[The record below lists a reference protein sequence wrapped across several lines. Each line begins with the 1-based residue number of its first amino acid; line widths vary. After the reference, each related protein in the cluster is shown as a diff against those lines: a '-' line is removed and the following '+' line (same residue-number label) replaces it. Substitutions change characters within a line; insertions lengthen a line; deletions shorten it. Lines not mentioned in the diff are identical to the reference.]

1 MGFVSS
7 LSGSSLYIDTNIF
20 IYAFEGFPEYA
31 DKLRELFEA
40 IDSGDVKA
48 VTSELTLAELLVKPF
63 MDANTQRQSF
73 YRDTIQNSDLL
84 SVCPVSRDI
93 LIDAARLRSLSSL
106 RLPDAIHVAT
116 ASSAGCT
123 FFLTNDRRI
132 TSVMGIQVI
141 ILSET

>member
-7 LSGSSLYIDTNIF
+7 LTGSALYIDTNIF

-84 SVCPVSRDI
+84 SVCSVSRDI

-116 ASSAGCT
+116 ASFAGCT

-141 ILSET
+141 ILSEA

>member
-7 LSGSSLYIDTNIF
+7 LTGSALYIDTNIF

-116 ASSAGCT
+116 ASFAGCT

-141 ILSET
+141 ILSEA

>member
-7 LSGSSLYIDTNIF
+7 LTGSALYIDTNIF

-40 IDSGDVKA
+40 IDSGTITA

-93 LIDAARLRSLSSL
+93 LIEA
-106 RLPDAIHVAT
+106 
-116 ASSAGCT
+116 
-123 FFLTNDRRI
+123 
-132 TSVMGIQVI
+132 
-141 ILSET
+141 

>member
-20 IYAFEGFPEYA
+20 IYAFEGFLEYA
-31 DKLRELFEA
+31 DRLRELFEA

-73 YRDTIQNSDLL
+73 YCDTIQNSDLL

-93 LIDAARLRSLSSL
+93 LIDAARLRSESSL

-116 ASSAGCT
+116 ASSAGCR

-141 ILSET
+141 ILSEA